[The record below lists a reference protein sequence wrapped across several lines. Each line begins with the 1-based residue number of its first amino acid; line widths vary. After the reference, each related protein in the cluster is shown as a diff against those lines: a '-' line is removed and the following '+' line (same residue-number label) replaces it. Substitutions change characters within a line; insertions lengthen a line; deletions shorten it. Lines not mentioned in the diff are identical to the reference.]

1 MQPRSC
7 SKTLRELSSQGVV
20 QSLSMASLERPVAV
34 ETARTTGHL
43 LLRELSNP
51 RRIAY
56 KGTPTNLVTE
66 MDARAEALI
75 VERLLARFPDDGILA
90 EERGTAPGRSGHR

>member
-1 MQPRSC
+1 M
-7 SKTLRELSSQGVV
+7 T
-20 QSLSMASLERPVAV
+20 ALERRVAMDA
-34 ETARTTGHL
+34 ARAAGQ
-43 LLRELSNP
+43 LLRSEVRGV

-75 VERLLARFPDDGILA
+75 LERLGEAFPDDAILS
-90 EERGTAPGRSGHR
+90 EETGSRPGRSGRRWIIDP